1 MSSQYFFDDF
11 KQWLFELE
19 IPFEFEQIANNRLKI
34 IFPQYNQLIIL
45 VSFQDFQMPENR
57 DDNSILLYEDYWFL
71 KKEIVQN
78 RLKSKWQLSERV
90 FARKCQI
97 KRIQKQECEA
107 FLNENHLFGYVS
119 AYYKFALIKENEIE
133 AVMCFSKGRKMND
146 AEQPYFSFELIRF
159 ASKSGTTVIGGF
171 SKLLQHFIKELKPDH
186 IMTYIDKNWSDANNY
201 QKFGF
206 KSKAEIY
213 TFRTWINLQTME
225 RLGQKTI
232 EQIEDKKNII
242 EISPLQNFKLTL
254 DLRKIGKN
262 L

>member
-1 MSSQYFFDDF
+1 MSSNYFFDDF

-19 IPFEFEQIANNRLKI
+19 IPFEFEQIAANQLKI
-34 IFPQYNQLIIL
+34 LFPQYNQTIVLIGFYN
-45 VSFQDFQMPENR
+45 FQIPEI
-57 DDNSILLYEDYWFL
+57 DNNECIFLYEDYWFL

-97 KRIQKQECEA
+97 KRIQKKECEH
-107 FLNENHLFGYVS
+107 FLNQHHLFGYAS

-146 AEQPYFSFELIRF
+146 AELPYFSFELIRF

-206 KSKAEIY
+206 KSKSEIY
-213 TFRTWINLQTME
+213 TFRTWINLQNME

-232 EQIEDKKNII
+232 EQIEDNKDII
-242 EISPLQNFKLTL
+242 EISPLHNFKLTL